1 LACLPLGLEHC
12 LSSGPP
18 SGIALRG
25 SLCAGNRVRHEDV
38 MPQPILLSVRRYTSL
53 AAGSHAA
60 AGDGNRPSAN
70 VVKLATKDPSPDA
83 AASAVIRL

>member
-1 LACLPLGLEHC
+1 
-12 LSSGPP
+12 
-18 SGIALRG
+18 
-25 SLCAGNRVRHEDV
+25 